1 MRNDKKTVTM
11 PMEQLIALV
20 QLQLKEQG
28 SASLVVT
35 GNSMWPLFRHMRD
48 RVILAPPESCKKG
61 DIALYQ
67 RQNGKFVLHRI
78 VQMQNGSC
86 ICCGDNQC
94 EKEKIQKDWILAVV
108 TDFERKG
115 KLYSVTSKGYRLY
128 KRVWMGLFPVRRG
141 IFLLARGLSRLKNK
155 IFGGKP

>member
-1 MRNDKKTVTM
+1 MEANKKTVTL
-11 PMEQLIALV
+11 PMEQLIGVV

-28 SASLVVT
+28 IASLVVT

-48 RVILAPPESCKKG
+48 RVLLAPPESCKKG

-67 RQNGKFVLHRI
+67 RSNGKFVLHRI
-78 VQMQNGSC
+78 VKTEKEIC

-94 EKEKIQKDWILAVV
+94 EKEEIQRDWILAVV
-108 TDFERKG
+108 TAFERKG

-128 KRVWMGLFPVRRG
+128 KWVWMCLFPVRRG
-141 IFLLARGLSRLKNK
+141 IFLLARGCSRLKNK
-155 IFGGKP
+155 ILGGKP